1 MTQENK
7 NTEADSLL
15 GQPVK
20 YSSSYDPRLLYPIE
34 RKQKRSEIGIGNSI
48 PFDGAD
54 VWNAYELSWL
64 NSNGL
69 PQVAIGSFT
78 FAASTRCIVESK
90 SLKLYLNSL
99 NQKRFDSMSDFAD
112 CIQKDISEAIGDKVA
127 VNLSSL
133 DGHPDFEISRVS
145 GELIDNL
152 DVAISE
158 YQYDAS
164 VLCVTNTDSSVTETL
179 CSNLMKSN
187 CLITNQPDWATVVIE
202 YTGSPLCKSSLL
214 RYLVSFRTHNEFH
227 EQCVERVYMDIMQ
240 TCKPEKLTVYARY
253 TRRGG
258 LDINPWRSNCEQAVE
273 NRRLIRQ

>member
-1 MTQENK
+1 MTQQND
-7 NTEADSLL
+7 NTETGSLL
-15 GQPVK
+15 GQSVK
-20 YSSSYDPRLLYPIE
+20 YSNHYDPSLLYPIE
-34 RKQKRSEIGIGNSI
+34 RKQKRLELGIESSI

-64 NSNGL
+64 NRSGL
-69 PQVAIGSFT
+69 PQVAIGSFS

-99 NQKRFDSMSDFAD
+99 NQKRFESMNDFAA
-112 CIQKDISEAIGDKVA
+112 CIQKDISEAIGDKMQ
-127 VNLSSL
+127 VNLSPL
-133 DGHPDFEISRVS
+133 DDYPDFEIRKVN
-145 GELIDNL
+145 GKLIDNL
-152 DVAISE
+152 DVNIAD

-164 VLCVTNTDSSVTETL
+164 LLQVTNADTSVSETL
-179 CSNLMKSN
+179 YSNLMKSN
-187 CLITNQPDWATVVIE
+187 CLITNQPDWATVIIE

-240 TCKPEKLTVYARY
+240 ACKPEKLTVYARY

-258 LDINPWRSNCEQAVE
+258 LDINPWRSNCKKTI
-273 NRRLIRQ
+273 NNCRLVRQ